1 MMDLINVG
9 NISWYLLQA
18 QEGNLTADQ
27 MDALCLFLEGNPEY
41 TPEIDLNLAEFEQ
54 SNQSHSFEHFKKEEL
69 SLNTFEELA
78 LAVLEGDKSVEE
90 IRMAIQNRTDLQ
102 TQWKAFEQTKLI
114 PEAHPY
120 PNKQF
125 LFRQRVRP
133 IWMRYAAAACIL
145 AFVAGLAWLNITSI
159 ESKQVE
165 IVGKQLAPINLETRS
180 SAFDSI
186 ELYQDKITNQRV
198 TLPKTPIREVSAQ
211 PVARPIA
218 SNLPTIEA
226 LHPLNNKAIAADIPQ
241 LNLSSIASS
250 IQEVDFRTTGNSD
263 NTEKQVLLLKDL
275 VQKILPARFRLA
287 PENDISWTDALASA
301 GNQSLEQI
309 SKGRIEFS
317 YKPEDEKGADTYIKI
332 GNFSISRSLASN

>member
-18 QEGNLTADQ
+18 QEGNLSLDQ
-27 MDALCLFLEGNPEY
+27 MDALCLFLEENPEF
-41 TPEIDLNLAEFEQ
+41 TPEVDLNLAEFEHAYL
-54 SNQSHSFEHFKKEEL
+54 SKSFKHLKKEEL
-69 SLNTFEELA
+69 SLNAFEELA
-78 LAVLEGDKSVEE
+78 LAVLDGEKSVEE
-90 IRMAIQNRTDLQ
+90 IRIAMQNRTDLQ

-120 PNKQF
+120 PNKQL
-125 LFRQRVRP
+125 LFRQRVMP
-133 IWMRYAAAACIL
+133 IWMRYAAAVCIL

-159 ESKQVE
+159 ES
-165 IVGKQLAPINLETRS
+165 IPVGIAGKRQSPINLETRS

-186 ELYQDKITNQRV
+186 ELHQDKITNQRI
-198 TLPKTPIREVSAQ
+198 TLPKPAIREISLQ
-211 PVARPIA
+211 PETSPIA

-226 LHPLNNKAIAADIPQ
+226 LHSLNNKAIAAEIPQ
-241 LNLSSIASS
+241 LNLSSIAPT
-250 IQEVDFRTTGNSD
+250 IQVVDFLITSNTD
-263 NTEKQVLLLKDL
+263 NADKQAILLKDL
-275 VQKILPARFRLA
+275 IQKILPTRFRLA
-287 PENDISWTDALASA
+287 PENDVSWTDALASA

-317 YKPEDEKGADTYIKI
+317 YKPEDEKGADTYLKI